1 MDMNMDNRPRPAA
14 SRPNQARLKQR
25 KVRLLLRQLAGDYKY
40 LARASKLSAA
50 YAWWVGRP
58 EWWIKP

>member
-1 MDMNMDNRPRPAA
+1 MDINMENRPRPAA

-40 LARASKLSAA
+40 LARVSKLSVA